1 MRIPPFY
8 RRPSWQRFF
17 SGMAIGGA
25 ISWCIFIYIFGVLE
39 EKHTKLIGIQKQE
52 IKDLQSEKKIW
63 QDEYKEM
70 NKRNIEK
77 LTIQKINVKII
88 NSERYKLDSLSVLE
102 TEDSVKD
109 DISMLIAKD
118 METAFKSKGLIKKII
133 ENKLV
138 TINDKRYKLNVK
150 EMVIYTTLS
159 VELEIHFEDEK
170 TALKQ

>member
-170 TALKQ
+170 TALMQ